1 AIQTPSGIPINN
13 DIITAVKTIEI
24 VIIISSHKPN
34 VPIRKINTAKTTPAS
49 AVLKY
54 HPNKNITIIK
64 THHGRATKNPS
75 IPLIVLENIKNTSI
89 SFIFFENI
97 KKIKLNNP
105 ANVVAKKST
114 N

>member
-1 AIQTPSGIPINN
+1 MTAENLLLNAIQTPSGIPINN

-34 VPIRKINTAKTTPAS
+34 VPIRKINTTTAS
-49 AVLKY
+49 SVLKY
-54 HPNKNITIIK
+54 HPNKNISIIK
-64 THHGRATKNPS
+64 THHGRATKIPS
-75 IPLIVLENIKNTSI
+75 IPLIVL
-89 SFIFFENI
+89 ENI